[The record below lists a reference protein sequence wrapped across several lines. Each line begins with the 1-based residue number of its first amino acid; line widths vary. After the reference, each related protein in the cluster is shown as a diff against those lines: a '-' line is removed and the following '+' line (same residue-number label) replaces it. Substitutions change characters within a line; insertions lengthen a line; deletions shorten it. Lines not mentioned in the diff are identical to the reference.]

1 MGGLIAVAVVALL
14 AALLLGRHMLKNH
27 AGRTNLP
34 VAGLFVLM
42 SGIGFGFAV
51 LVAACWYLMRWFGD
65 MFAPG

>member
-1 MGGLIAVAVVALL
+1 
-14 AALLLGRHMLKNH
+14 MLKNH